1 MDFSIPEELEMVQR
15 TVKRF
20 VDEELRPLEKEV
32 EETDHIDREVDR
44 RLRKKAVELGLY
56 GHNLPEAVG
65 GGGLTTL
72 GQALIGEELGRTTMA
87 LASTAGFLPGGV
99 AHAKPHQR
107 SWFTDPIL
115 NADKVVAYALTE
127 PDAGSDMQRVA
138 TKARRENGR
147 WILNG
152 AKQFISNAE
161 HADFVMVVALT
172 DASAALRSRF
182 TLFIVER
189 DNPGFRYVRSMR
201 AMGWRGHSLGAF
213 ALDDC
218 KLDDDHVLGEVNGGF
233 AVGMGHINAT
243 RIHLS
248 GRYLGMANEL
258 IEMAVDYAKQRVAF
272 GSPLA
277 QHQALQFMLADCDVE
292 REAARYLMYA
302 AALAADAGDLSSDPG
317 ARIAASRSKL
327 YGSEMVGRVADRV
340 LQVFGGAGYV
350 ADLPIERMY
359 RDARAF
365 RIGEGTSEMQRIQ
378 IARHLLG
385 R

>member
-1 MDFSIPEELEMVQR
+1 
-15 TVKRF
+15 
-20 VDEELRPLEKEV
+20 
-32 EETDHIDREVDR
+32 
-44 RLRKKAVELGLY
+44 
-56 GHNLPEAVG
+56 
-65 GGGLTTL
+65 
-72 GQALIGEELGRTTMA
+72 MA

-99 AHAKPHQR
+99 AHSKPSQR
-107 SWFTDPIL
+107 SWFLDPIL
-115 NADKVVAYALTE
+115 RAEKVVAYALTE

-147 WILNG
+147 WVLNG
-152 AKQFISNAE
+152 TKQFISNAE
-161 HADFVMVVALT
+161 HADFVMVVAVT
-172 DASAALRSRF
+172 DPSAALRSRF
-182 TLFIVER
+182 TMFIVER
-189 DNPGFRYVRSMR
+189 ENPGFRYVRSMR

-218 KLDDDHVLGEVNGGF
+218 KVDDDHVLGEVNGGF
-233 AVGMGHINAT
+233 AVAMGHINAT

-258 IEMAVDYAKQRVAF
+258 IEMAVDYSKQRVAF
-272 GSPLA
+272 GSALA
-277 QHQALQFMLADCDVE
+277 QHQSLQFMLADCDVE
-292 REAARYLMYA
+292 REAARLLMYA
-302 AALAADAGDLSSDPG
+302 AALAADAGDLSGDPS

-340 LQVFGGAGYV
+340 LQIFGGAGYV

>member
-1 MDFSIPEELEMVQR
+1 MDLSIPEELEMVSR

-20 VDEELRPLEKEV
+20 VDQELRPLEKEV
-32 EETDHIDREVDR
+32 EETDHIDKAVDR

-99 AHAKPHQR
+99 AHGKPHQR
-107 SWFTDPIL
+107 SWFVDPIL
-115 NADKVVAYALTE
+115 RADKVVAYALTE

-138 TKARRENGR
+138 TRARRENGR
-147 WILNG
+147 WILKG
-152 AKQFISNAE
+152 TKQFISNAE
-161 HADFVMVVALT
+161 HADFVMVVAVT
-172 DASAALRSRF
+172 NPSAPLRTRF
-182 TLFIVER
+182 TMFIVER
-189 DNPGFRYVRSMR
+189 DNPGYRYIRSVR
-201 AMGWRGHSLGAF
+201 AMGWRGHSLGVF
-213 ALDDC
+213 SLDDC
-218 KLDDDHVLGEVNGGF
+218 VVEDDHVLGEVDRGF
-233 AVGMGHINAT
+233 DVAMGHINAT

-272 GSPLA
+272 GAPLA

-302 AALAADAGDLSSDPG
+302 AALAADAGDPS

-340 LQVFGGAGYV
+340 LQLFGGAGYV